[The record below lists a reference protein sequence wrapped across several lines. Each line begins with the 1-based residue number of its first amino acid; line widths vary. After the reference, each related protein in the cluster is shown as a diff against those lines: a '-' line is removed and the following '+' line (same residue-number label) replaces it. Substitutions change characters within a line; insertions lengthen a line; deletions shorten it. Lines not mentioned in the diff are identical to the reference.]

1 MLPRKK
7 ETHAQAN
14 IWTCTCVA
22 CTPVLRHRHRLL
34 EEILLK
40 TRGEKLENRE
50 KKQQP
55 TENMAQA
62 MFVSIFVCFVVAVA
76 EGTVASRINYNHP
89 LPTTPFAP
97 LFRGHSPF

>member
-1 MLPRKK
+1 
-7 ETHAQAN
+7 
-14 IWTCTCVA
+14 VA
-22 CTPVLRHRHRLL
+22 CTPVLRLRHRLL

-76 EGTVASRINYNHP
+76 EGTVASRINYKHP
-89 LPTTPFAP
+89 PAHHPVCTSLQGAFAFLAP
-97 LFRGHSPF
+97 KDDFAEA